1 MLSETRLKKLEG
13 EFSMTYLE
21 LLTSFDLEILA
32 ETSRI
37 LKKLKDNELVAMEQ
51 RNRADFC
58 ARYCDRLQE
67 RVESHVVT
75 NMKGDNSFEC

>member
-1 MLSETRLKKLEG
+1 
-13 EFSMTYLE
+13 MTYLE

-37 LKKLKDNELVAMEQ
+37 LKLLKDNELIAMEQ

-58 ARYCDRLQE
+58 ARYCDRLQD
-67 RVESHVVT
+67 RVMSQSNKPH
-75 NMKGDNSFEC
+75 

>member
-21 LLTSFDLEILA
+21 LLTTFDLEILA

-37 LKKLKDNELVAMEQ
+37 LKLLKDNELVAMEQ

-58 ARYCDRLQE
+58 ARYCDMLQG
-67 RVESHVVT
+67 RVENHVVT

>member
-21 LLTSFDLEILA
+21 LLTTFDLEILA

-37 LKKLKDNELVAMEQ
+37 LKLLKDNELIAMEQ

-58 ARYCDRLQE
+58 ARYCDMLQE
-67 RVESHVVT
+67 RVSVI
-75 NMKGDNSFEC
+75 KQDL

>member
-1 MLSETRLKKLEG
+1 
-13 EFSMTYLE
+13 MTYLE

-58 ARYCDRLQE
+58 ARYCDMLQE
-67 RVESHVVT
+67 RVENHVVT

>member
-1 MLSETRLKKLEG
+1 MKKLEG

-37 LKKLKDNELVAMEQ
+37 LKLLKDNELVAMEQ

-58 ARYCDRLQE
+58 ARYCDMLQE
-67 RVESHVVT
+67 RVSVI
-75 NMKGDNSFEC
+75 KQDL

>member
-1 MLSETRLKKLEG
+1 MPSETRLKKLEG

-21 LLTSFDLEILA
+21 LLTTFDLEILA

-37 LKKLKDNELVAMEQ
+37 LKLLKDNELIAMEQ

-58 ARYCDRLQE
+58 ARYCDMLQE
-67 RVESHVVT
+67 RVSVI
-75 NMKGDNSFEC
+75 KQDL

>member
-1 MLSETRLKKLEG
+1 MPSETRLKKLEG

-21 LLTSFDLEILA
+21 LLTTFDLEILA

-37 LKKLKDNELVAMEQ
+37 LKLLKDNELVAMEQ

-58 ARYCDRLQE
+58 ARYCDMLQE
-67 RVESHVVT
+67 RVSVI
-75 NMKGDNSFEC
+75 KQDL

>member
-1 MLSETRLKKLEG
+1 
-13 EFSMTYLE
+13 MTYLE
-21 LLTSFDLEILA
+21 LLTTFDLEILA

-37 LKKLKDNELVAMEQ
+37 LKLLKDNELIALEQ

-67 RVESHVVT
+67 RVTSQSNKPH
-75 NMKGDNSFEC
+75 

>member
-21 LLTSFDLEILA
+21 LLTTFDLEILA

-37 LKKLKDNELVAMEQ
+37 LKLLKDNELIAMEQ
-51 RNRADFC
+51 RNRADFS
-58 ARYCDRLQE
+58 ARNCDRFQE
-67 RVESHVVT
+67 RVMSQSNKSH
-75 NMKGDNSFEC
+75 